1 MHTIL
6 SSATKTVRI
15 GDDQPFA
22 IIGERINPTG
32 RKIFQLQLRQG
43 DLSRVEIDVKEQV
56 AGGAMLLDVNM
67 GAPLA
72 DEAELMRQA
81 VTLIQQLTDLPLV
94 IDSSIIEVLDAG
106 LAAYQGKALV
116 NSVTAEDERLEAILP
131 LVKKYGAAV
140 IGLPNDEEEIPEEP
154 ARRVDL
160 ARKLIHVATEKYKI
174 PVEDIVIDPLAMP
187 VGADTLHPTRTL
199 ETIALLRDEFG
210 VNMTLGASNVSFG
223 MPDRHSIAATFLP
236 IAISQRA
243 DQRDHG
249 RPRTADRPRG
259 QGRRPGAEPGRVG
272 RLLDRRAPGCA
283 EGSRAGRGGS
293 QGAGSGSHVSTAEEE
308 VTQPVRVNLTFN
320 ERPVRVPYG
329 VTLFDAASWNGIAID
344 STCGGHGTCKKCR
357 IRIAEDPPAPSSLD
371 IRAYTAQEIKDGW
384 RLACRTTATR
394 DTQVEVPPLTTRPKA
409 ATVGVGRQVILRPAV
424 QKRYLELAEPNLADQ
439 ASDLERVLAQL
450 DDLEPRAELSV
461 LKTLGR
467 TLREAD
473 YKVTAVVV
481 DDVLIAV
488 EPGDTTARRF
498 GIAFDLGTTTVV
510 ATLLDLS
517 TGTPAGVESTLNK
530 QQPFGADVI
539 TRISA
544 TMMDPGALDKLQNL
558 ARETL
563 TEMAQAVCAQGGVE
577 PDEVYEVAVAGNAT
591 MTHLVLGIDPEPLGM
606 APFIMATRLY
616 PEILAADLGLGGVVH
631 PRARAVVFPA
641 FGAYV
646 GGDIT
651 AGLLASG
658 MDRDARV
665 RLFVDI
671 GTNCEIVLGNRD
683 WLLATAAPAGPAF
696 EGAAIRCGMRAA
708 DGAIEVVTMTPD
720 DLTLKVIGDTEPQ
733 GLCGSG
739 LVDAVTGLVRVGL
752 LDSSGR
758 LISEESARDVAPGLA
773 GRLTHIGKER
783 VFVLHWR
790 GTEAA
795 PEDSIYLSQRDVRE
809 LQFAKAAIA
818 TGWQILLEEAGLTAA
833 DVKQVLLAGSFGS
846 YLSPASAIRIGLV
859 PDVPVMRVVSAGNV
873 AGEGAKMALLSLR
886 ERAGG
891 LALLEEV
898 RYVELSDRAD
908 FNDRFVDQ
916 LSFPDA

>member
-1 MHTIL
+1 VTT
-6 SSATKTVRI
+6 A
-15 GDDQPFA
+15 GDD
-22 IIGERINPTG
+22 
-32 RKIFQLQLRQG
+32 
-43 DLSRVEIDVKEQV
+43 
-56 AGGAMLLDVNM
+56 
-67 GAPLA
+67 
-72 DEAELMRQA
+72 
-81 VTLIQQLTDLPLV
+81 
-94 IDSSIIEVLDAG
+94 
-106 LAAYQGKALV
+106 
-116 NSVTAEDERLEAILP
+116 
-131 LVKKYGAAV
+131 
-140 IGLPNDEEEIPEEP
+140 
-154 ARRVDL
+154 
-160 ARKLIHVATEKYKI
+160 
-174 PVEDIVIDPLAMP
+174 
-187 VGADTLHPTRTL
+187 
-199 ETIALLRDEFG
+199 
-210 VNMTLGASNVSFG
+210 
-223 MPDRHSIAATFLP
+223 
-236 IAISQRA
+236 
-243 DQRDHG
+243 
-249 RPRTADRPRG
+249 
-259 QGRRPGAEPGRVG
+259 
-272 RLLDRRAPGCA
+272 
-283 EGSRAGRGGS
+283 
-293 QGAGSGSHVSTAEEE
+293 
-308 VTQPVRVNLTFN
+308 VTQAVRVNLVFN
-320 ERPVRVPYG
+320 DRPVRVPYG

-357 IRIAEDPPAPSSLD
+357 VRIAEDPPAPSSLD
-371 IRAYTAQEIKDGW
+371 IRAYTAQEITDGW
-384 RLACRTTATR
+384 RLACRTAATR

-424 QKRYLELAEPNLADQ
+424 QKRYLELAEPSLADQ

-461 LKTLGR
+461 LTTLGR

-488 EPGDTTARRF
+488 EPGDTTTRRF

-544 TMMDPGALDKLQNL
+544 TMMDPGNLDKLQNL

-563 TEMAQAVCAQGGVE
+563 AELAQAVCAQGGVE
-577 PDEVYEVAVAGNAT
+577 PHEVYEVAVAGNAT

-616 PEILAADLGLGGVVH
+616 PEVLAADLGLGGVVH

-665 RLFVDI
+665 RLFIDI
-671 GTNCEIVLGNRD
+671 GTNCEIVLGNRE

-720 DLTLKVIGDTEPQ
+720 DLALKVIGDAEPQ

-739 LVDAVTGLVRVGL
+739 LVDAVTGLVGLGL

-758 LISEESARDVAPGLA
+758 FVPEEQAAALAPGLA
-773 GRLTHIGKER
+773 GRLTRVGQER

-790 GTEAA
+790 GPAA
-795 PEDSIYLSQRDVRE
+795 EDGIYLSQRDVRE

-818 TGWQILLEEAGLTAA
+818 TGWQILLEQAGLEAA

-859 PDVPVMRVVSAGNV
+859 PKVPVMRVVSAGNV

-908 FNDRFVDQ
+908 FNDRFVEQ
-916 LSFPDA
+916 LSFPTG